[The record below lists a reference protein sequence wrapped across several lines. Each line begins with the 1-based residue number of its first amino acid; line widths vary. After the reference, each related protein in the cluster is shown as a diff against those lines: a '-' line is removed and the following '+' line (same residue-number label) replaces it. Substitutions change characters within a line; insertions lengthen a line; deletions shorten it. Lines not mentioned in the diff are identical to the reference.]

1 MKITSK
7 QAIEKLISGTSS
19 KKKPK
24 VSGTQFP
31 RNFNITLVDPILIIQ
46 SPD

>member
-7 QAIEKLISGTSS
+7 QAIEKLIPSTSS

-31 RNFNITLVDPILIIQ
+31 RNFNTALVDSILII
-46 SPD
+46 